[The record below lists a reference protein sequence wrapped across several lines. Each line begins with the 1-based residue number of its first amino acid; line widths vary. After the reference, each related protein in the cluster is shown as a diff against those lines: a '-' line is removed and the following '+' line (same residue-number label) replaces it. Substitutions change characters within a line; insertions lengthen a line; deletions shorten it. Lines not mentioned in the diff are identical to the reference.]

1 MATSA
6 NHPIKKITLFMKIN
20 YSFFDIFSF
29 DDNEVAIVSTKF
41 DNFDD
46 GNSSMKILGIVK
58 PLEHD
63 LSVSNWFHYDITEL
77 ITPEIN
83 DDQLITIQS
92 HSFKIKSSFITI
104 EYDYENVSYFCCLCF
119 FYISKLFQNF
129 IRINAINGVSTV
141 VLLAIHHHVVERVF
155 M

>member
-1 MATSA
+1 MAKPA

-20 YSFFDIFSF
+20 YSFFDIFTF

-41 DNFDD
+41 NLDD

-63 LSVSNWFHYDITEL
+63 LSVSNWFQYDITQL

-83 DDQLITIQS
+83 DDQLITIES

-104 EYDYENVSYFCCLCF
+104 EYDYENVSYFRCLCF
-119 FYISKLFQNF
+119 SFTFQNYLK
-129 IRINAINGVSTV
+129 T
-141 VLLAIHHHVVERVF
+141 
-155 M
+155 